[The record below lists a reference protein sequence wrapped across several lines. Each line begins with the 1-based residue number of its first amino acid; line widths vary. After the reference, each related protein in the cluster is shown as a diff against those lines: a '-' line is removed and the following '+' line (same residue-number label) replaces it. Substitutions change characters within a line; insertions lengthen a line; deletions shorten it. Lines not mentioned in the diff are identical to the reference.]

1 MDSFAA
7 NLKEFNDLIDND
19 IEYRKEIEDAERLTN
34 TCVECKHAAMWHMN
48 EGCTY
53 KAKDGFACD
62 CDETEI
68 EFK

>member
-1 MDSFAA
+1 MIDPIQH
-7 NLKEFNDLIDND
+7 KEVNDLIDSD
-19 IEYRKEIEDAERLTN
+19 IEYAKELEIANLATRICADCYHYDA
-34 TCVECKHAAMWHMN
+34 WHTA

-53 KAKDGFACD
+53 RLGDGFACD